1 MTTSREAPS
10 PTARTARP
18 QLAGFRVLAEAAAGR
33 DLGDATALHAWSVD
47 SSRDFWRLFLDWAGP
62 AWEGSA
68 DPVVTSDDVEAAV
81 FFPQV
86 RLNYAENLLRPLPG
100 VDDDAVCL
108 TAVHGDGRRDRWSRR
123 QLREEVDRTA
133 TALAGQGLGA
143 GDRVVVVAPNNG
155 RAVVAA
161 LATAALGATLSSGMP
176 DMGPAA
182 LLGRFTQVE
191 PALMALD
198 RTGATGWDGT
208 DGDLLDQVV
217 SGLPTVRAVVVL
229 DDLPLP
235 ELLGVRVLR
244 LADLLAEVG
253 PDTPRT
259 PWPRVGFND
268 PLFVMF
274 SSGTTGPP
282 KAMVHGVGG
291 TLVEHLKEHRLH
303 GDLGPGDT
311 LYFQTTTAWMMW
323 NWQLSA
329 LAVGAAIVLYDGPV
343 LGPETLWRLAAE
355 EQVTV
360 FGTSPAHL
368 QLSQDTGLRP
378 AEAFDLGR
386 LRAVMSTG
394 SVLHD
399 WQFDWFADA
408 VGPQPL
414 QSISGGTDI
423 IGCFVLGHPELPVVR
438 GRSQALSLGLD
449 VAALD
454 DAGRPVVDQQGE
466 LVCRRPFPSRPVR
479 FLRDPDGSRLHDAY
493 YAEHPGVWTHGDV
506 VDLAPDGTARVHGR
520 SDGVLNIDGIRIG
533 PAEIYR
539 ILKGLPEIAQAVAV
553 EQRHPTTPGATR
565 LVLLVQVHEGAVL
578 DGDLERR
585 IRTTLRHE
593 ATAAHVPALVLAV
606 PEVPLTH
613 SGKVSEKATRDT
625 VNGDRVANVDALRNP
640 GSLASIAAALR
651 AATERTAP
659 PVPAPRAESAPAA
672 PVPAPGPRRPR
683 TSDAG
688 VRAAIAGI
696 WQELGVT
703 PHAGIEDFFDLGG
716 TSRQSMTLLRRLKL
730 DLDADVSMEQFLADP
745 TVDGLAATVAT
756 ASGGATMPV
765 LAAHDPAA
773 APLFLL
779 NDAWGEVEVYRPL
792 AELLV
797 GVGPVIGLR
806 AELVAPDGR
815 RKSIGELAAEHAVRL
830 AQAQPEGA
838 LRLAG
843 FSFGGLVA
851 FETARRLREA
861 GRDVQ
866 FLGMLDPLPPE
877 ASLPPVRR
885 RLHRLTGQV
894 GALIPGLG
902 SRPVRAVLRQR
913 FRPET
918 RPADQQALDRSEA
931 VYAQHRL
938 QHYDGPATYF
948 RARRRIP
955 VTGHFLSAW
964 RSAAPRLRVVDVP
977 GPHHDLL
984 ADRHVVHLAVRMSRE
999 LRAAARA
1006 ATT

>member
-10 PTARTARP
+10 PTASTRRP
-18 QLAGFRVLAEAAAGR
+18 QLADFRDRAEAAAGR
-33 DLGDATALHAWSVD
+33 DLGDAVALHDWSVT
-47 SSRDFWRLFLDWAGP
+47 SSHDFWRLFLDWAEP

-68 DPVVTSDDVEAAV
+68 EPVCTSDDVEAAV

-86 RLNYAENLLRPLPG
+86 RLNHAENLLRPLPG

-108 TAVHGDGRRDRWSRR
+108 TAVHGDGSRDRWTRR

-161 LATAALGATLSSGMP
+161 LATAALGAPLSSGMP

-191 PALMALD
+191 PVLLALD
-198 RTGATGWDGT
+198 RTGATGWDGA

-217 SGLPTVRAVVVL
+217 TGLPTVRALVVL

-235 ELLGVRVLR
+235 ALPGVRVLR
-244 LADLLAEVG
+244 LADLLADVG
-253 PDTPRT
+253 PDTPRA
-259 PWPRVGFND
+259 PWPRGGFND

-291 TLVEHLKEHRLH
+291 TLLEHLKEHRLH
-303 GDLGPGDT
+303 GDLDARDT

-343 LGPETLWRLAAE
+343 LGPETLWQLAADE
-355 EQVTV
+355 RVTV

-378 AEAFDLGR
+378 AEAFDLSR
-386 LRAVMSTG
+386 LRAVLSTG

-454 DAGRPVVDQQGE
+454 ADGRPVLGHEGE

-493 YAEHPGVWTHGDV
+493 YAQHPGVWTHGDV
-506 VDLAPDGTARVHGR
+506 VDIAPDGTARVHGR

-539 ILKGLPEIAQAVAV
+539 ILKGLPEIAQSVAV
-553 EQRHPTTPGATR
+553 EQRSPTTPGATR
-565 LVLLVQVHEGAVL
+565 LVLLVQLHDGAVL

-585 IRTTLRHE
+585 IRTTLRRE

-625 VNGDRVANVDALRNP
+625 VNGDRVANADALRNP
-640 GSLASIAAALR
+640 GSLASITAALR
-651 AATERTAP
+651 AAPDRVAP
-659 PVPAPRAESAPAA
+659 PVPAPRVESAPSPAA
-672 PVPAPGPRRPR
+672 RATGAGTV
-683 TSDAG
+683 DAG
-688 VRAAIAGI
+688 VRTAIAGL

-756 ASGGATMPV
+756 ASGASAMPL
-765 LAAHDPAA
+765 LAAGDPAA
-773 APLFLL
+773 PPLFLL

-797 GVGPVIGLR
+797 GVGPVYGVR
-806 AELVAPDGR
+806 AELVSLDGR
-815 RKSIGELAAEHAVRL
+815 RKSIDELADEQAGRL
-830 AQAQPEGA
+830 ADARPEGA
-838 LRLAG
+838 LRLVG

-851 FETARRLREA
+851 FETARRLRAA
-861 GRDVQ
+861 GRQVE
-866 FLGMLDPLPPE
+866 FLGLLDPLPPE
-877 ASLPPVRR
+877 ATLPPVRR

-894 GALIPGLG
+894 GALIPGIG

-931 VYAQHRL
+931 VYAQHVL
-938 QHYDGPATYF
+938 QHYDGPVTYF

-964 RSAAPRLRVVDVP
+964 RSAAPRLRVVSVP

-984 ADRHVVHLAVRMSRE
+984 ADRHVVHLAVRMSLE
-999 LRAAARA
+999 LRRVARA
-1006 ATT
+1006 ATP

>member
-1 MTTSREAPS
+1 MTSSREAAAS
-10 PTARTARP
+10 SALTRRP
-18 QLAGFRVLAEAAAGR
+18 QLADFRDRAEAAAGR
-33 DLGDATALHAWSVD
+33 DLGDAVAMHEWSVQEF
-47 SSRDFWRLFLDWAGP
+47 REFWRLFLDWAEP
-62 AWEGSA
+62 VTEGSA
-68 DPVVTSDDVEAAV
+68 DPVCTGDDVETAV
-81 FFPQV
+81 FFPEV
-86 RLNYAENLLRPLPG
+86 RLNYAENLLRPLPD

-108 TAVHGDGRRDRWSRR
+108 TAVHGDGSRDRWTRR
-123 QLREEVDRTA
+123 DLREEVDRTA
-133 TALAGQGLGA
+133 TALAGQGVGA
-143 GDRVVVVAPNNG
+143 GDRVVVVAANNG

-191 PALMALD
+191 PALLALD
-198 RTGATGWDGT
+198 RTGAPGWDGA

-217 SGLPTVRAVVVL
+217 TGLPTVGTVVVL
-229 DDLPLP
+229 DALPLP
-235 ELLGVRVLR
+235 ALPGVRVVR
-244 LADLLAEVG
+244 LADLLADVG
-253 PDTPRT
+253 PGTPRA
-259 PWPRVGFND
+259 PWPRMPFND

-282 KAMVHGVGG
+282 KAMVHGIGG
-291 TLVEHLKEHRLH
+291 TLLEHLKEHRLH
-303 GDLGPGDT
+303 GDLDARDT

-329 LAVGAAIVLYDGPV
+329 LAVGASVVLYDGPV

-355 EQVTV
+355 ERVTV

-378 AEAFDLGR
+378 AEAFDLGA

-399 WQFDWFADA
+399 WQFDWFAGA
-408 VGPQPL
+408 VGAQPL

-423 IGCFVLGHPELPVVR
+423 IGCFMLGHPELPVVR

-454 DAGRPVVDQQGE
+454 AAGSPVLDRQGE

-479 FLRDPDGSRLHDAY
+479 FLRDPDGARLHQAY
-493 YAEHPGVWTHGDV
+493 YSDHPGVWTHGDV
-506 VDLAPDGTARVHGR
+506 VDIAPDGTARVHGR

-565 LVLLVQVHEGAVL
+565 LVLLVQLHGGAVL
-578 DGDLERR
+578 DGELERR
-585 IRTTLRHE
+585 IRTTLRRE

-625 VNGDRVANVDALRNP
+625 VNGDRVVNVDALRNP
-640 GSLASIAAALR
+640 GSLATITAALR
-651 AATERTAP
+651 AATGQA
-659 PVPAPRAESAPAA
+659 VPAPSAEPVPTVPVPRVAPDAGDAA
-672 PVPAPGPRRPR
+672 PV
-683 TSDAG
+683 TS
-688 VRAAIAGI
+688 AIAGI
-696 WQELGVT
+696 WRELGVT

-716 TSRQSMTLLRRLKL
+716 TSRQSMTLLRRVKL
-730 DLDADVSMEQFLADP
+730 ELGADVSMEQFLADP
-745 TVDGLAATVAT
+745 TVAGLTAAVLTTSGASAVPLLAA
-756 ASGGATMPV
+756 G
-765 LAAHDPAA
+765 DPAGT
-773 APLFLL
+773 PLFLL
-779 NDAWGEVEVYRPL
+779 NDAWGEVEVYRTL

-797 GVGPVIGLR
+797 GAGPVYGVR
-806 AELVAPDGR
+806 AELVGVDGR
-815 RKSIGELAAEHAVRL
+815 RKSIDDLADEHATTL
-830 AQAQPEGA
+830 ATARPEGP

-851 FETARRLREA
+851 FETARRLRDA
-861 GRDVQ
+861 GREVE
-866 FLGMLDPLPPE
+866 FLGLLDPLPPE
-877 ASLPPVRR
+877 DSLSPVRR
-885 RLHRLTGQV
+885 QLHRLTGQV

-902 SRPVRAVLRQR
+902 SRRLGDVLRHR
-913 FRPET
+913 FRPES
-918 RPADQQALDRSEA
+918 RPVDQQALDESGG
-931 VYAQHRL
+931 VYARHRL
-938 QHYDGPATYF
+938 RRYDGPATYF

-964 RSAAPRLRVVDVP
+964 RAAAPRLDVVSVP

-984 ADRHVVHLAVRMSRE
+984 AGRHVVALAVQMSLAIRT
-999 LRAAARA
+999 AARSRRS
-1006 ATT
+1006 

>member
-1 MTTSREAPS
+1 MTTSRRAPR
-10 PTARTARP
+10 PTAPIRRP
-18 QLAGFRVLAEAAAGR
+18 QVADFRDRAEVAAGR
-33 DLGDATALHAWSVD
+33 DLGNAVALHEWSVQEF
-47 SSRDFWRLFLDWAGP
+47 RDFWRLFLDWAGP

-68 DPVVTSDDVEAAV
+68 DPVCTGDDVETAV
-81 FFPQV
+81 FFPAV
-86 RLNYAENLLRPLPG
+86 SLNYAENLLRPLPG
-100 VDDDAVCL
+100 VDDGAVCL
-108 TAVHGDGRRDRWSRR
+108 TSVHGDGSRDRWTRAE
-123 QLREEVDRTA
+123 LREDVDRTA
-133 TALAGQGLGA
+133 TALARLGVGA
-143 GDRVVVVAPNNG
+143 GDRVVVVAANNG
-155 RAVVAA
+155 HAVVAA

-208 DGDLLDQVV
+208 EGDLLDQVV
-217 SGLPTVRAVVVL
+217 AGLPTVRTVVVL
-229 DDLPLP
+229 DVLPLP
-235 ELLGVRVLR
+235 SLRGVRVVR
-244 LADLLAEVG
+244 LADLLSDLG
-253 PDTPRT
+253 PDAPRT
-259 PWPRVGFND
+259 PWPRMPFND

-282 KAMVHGVGG
+282 KAMVHGIGG
-291 TLVEHLKEHRLH
+291 TLLEHLKEHRLH
-303 GDLGPGDT
+303 GDLDARDT

-329 LAVGAAIVLYDGPV
+329 LAVGAGIVLYDGPV
-343 LGPETLWRLAAE
+343 PGPETLWRLAAE
-355 EQVTV
+355 ERVTV

-378 AEAFDLGR
+378 AEAFDLSA

-399 WQFDWFADA
+399 WQFDWFAAA

-454 DAGRPVVDQQGE
+454 AGGHPVVGPPGE

-479 FLRDPDGSRLHDAY
+479 FLRDPDGSRLHGAY
-493 YAEHPGVWTHGDV
+493 YTEHPGVWTHGDV

-565 LVLLVQVHEGAVL
+565 LVLLVQLHGGAVL
-578 DGDLERR
+578 DGELERR
-585 IRTTLRHE
+585 IRTTLRSQ

-613 SGKVSEKATRDT
+613 SGKVSEKAARDT
-625 VNGDRVANVDALRNP
+625 VNGDRVVNVDALRNP
-640 GSLASIAAALR
+640 GSLAGITAALR
-651 AATERTAP
+651 TATERTAL
-659 PVPAPRAESAPAA
+659 PVPESRSGPGQPPAA
-672 PVPAPGPRRPR
+672 PRPAVPPGD
-683 TSDAG
+683 T
-688 VRAAIAGI
+688 AAVTAVVSTI
-696 WQELGVT
+696 WRDLGVV
-703 PHAGIEDFFDLGG
+703 PHAGITDFFDLGG
-716 TSRQSMTLLRRLKL
+716 TSRQSMTLLRRLQL
-730 DLDADVSMEQFLADP
+730 ELDADVTMEQFLADP
-745 TVDGLAATVAT
+745 TIPGLAAAVAAAADAT
-756 ASGGATMPV
+756 AV
-765 LAAHDPAA
+765 LLLAAGNPAA
-773 APLFLL
+773 PPLFLL
-779 NDAWGEVEVYRPL
+779 NDAWGGVEVYRTL

-797 GVGPVIGLR
+797 GVGPVYGVR
-806 AELVAPDGR
+806 ADLVHPDGSRKPIDDLADEHAATLVAAR
-815 RKSIGELAAEHAVRL
+815 
-830 AQAQPEGA
+830 PEGP

-851 FETARRLREA
+851 FETARRLRAA
-861 GRDVQ
+861 GREVE
-866 FLGMLDPLPPE
+866 FLGLLDPLPPE
-877 ASLPPVRR
+877 DSLPPVRR
-885 RLHRLTGQV
+885 RLHRLTGEI
-894 GALIPGLG
+894 GALIPGLAD
-902 SRPVRAVLRQR
+902 RPLRDVVRQR
-913 FRPET
+913 LRPET
-918 RPADQQALDRSEA
+918 RPADQEALVRSGA
-931 VYAQHRL
+931 VYARHRL
-938 QHYDGPATYF
+938 QRYDGPATYF

-955 VTGHFLSAW
+955 VSGHFMSAW
-964 RSAAPRLRVVDVP
+964 RAAAPRLEVVSVP

-984 ADRHVVHLAVRMSRE
+984 AGRHVVALAVQMSLA
-999 LRAAARA
+999 LRTAARLRRS
-1006 ATT
+1006 